1 MAGVYQI
8 ENAAA
13 AAEAAEILMSLGIS
27 IKREAVY
34 AGLKKA
40 VWLGRFEVLSEKPY
54 VIADGAHNEGGAI
67 ALRESIDTYF
77 KGKRLI
83 GLAGVFA
90 DKDYETI
97 LKLLMPYFKRLYTH
111 KPEGSRGLD
120 SGKLAAAAKEIAA
133 QQFLG
138 KETVDAKKSAGNAV
152 EAVEIFD
159 AKTVTEAAKMAL
171 KAAAPDDVILS
182 FGSLS
187 TIGALSRYIKKG

>member
-1 MAGVYQI
+1 
-8 ENAAA
+8 
-13 AAEAAEILMSLGIS
+13 
-27 IKREAVY
+27 
-34 AGLKKA
+34 
-40 VWLGRFEVLSEKPY
+40 
-54 VIADGAHNEGGAI
+54 
-67 ALRESIDTYF
+67 
-77 KGKRLI
+77 
-83 GLAGVFA
+83 
-90 DKDYETI
+90 